1 MLVLTSNGLRAFARL
16 RFVAF
21 SWMMLT
27 GLLPAASVA
36 QTKPLPEATRRAN
49 LEAQLTEMEQA
60 FMKEDFEAYAD
71 FMHPDVLRVAGGADV
86 LAKQLRQ
93 GMEQLSAQ
101 GGKVSK
107 VSHGAPSR
115 IVGADRE
122 LQCTVPQT
130 TEFQLAAATKTTQ
143 STLLAVSSD
152 GGQHWAFLD
161 TNGKDWET
169 VRRLVPSLSREIELP
184 GRKQ

>member
-1 MLVLTSNGLRAFARL
+1 MAFP
-16 RFVAF
+16 
-21 SWMMLT
+21 
-27 GLLPAASVA
+27 LPAPRRLFIPVLALLLSLLLLATGSVA
-36 QTKPLPEATRRAN
+36 QTRPLPEEARRSN
-49 LEAQLTEMEQA
+49 LDAQLSSMEQA
-60 FMKEDFEAYAD
+60 FMKEEFEAFAD

-107 VSHGAPSR
+107 VTHGAPSR
-115 IVGADRE
+115 IVAADRE

-130 TEFQLAAATKTTQ
+130 TEFQLAADAKTTQ

-161 TNGKDWET
+161 TGGKDWET
-169 VRRLVPSLSREIELP
+169 VRRLVPSLSREIVLP
-184 GRKQ
+184 GRK